1 MQDSSLIAA
10 ALCVAA
16 CGMVALLFV
25 VIFYEMPLA
34 DAAQVNEATEGAVLR
49 TTGRALNVRSQGNM
63 TRITLG
69 QESTIDVTV
78 FESAPVKKGDCII
91 VQGRKTSFHH
101 RPQITATRIA
111 QC

>member
-1 MQDSSLIAA
+1 MQDSSLIVA

-16 CGMVALLFV
+16 CGMGALLFV

-34 DAAQVNEATEGAVLR
+34 DATQVNEATEGAVLR
-49 TTGRALNVRSQGNM
+49 TTGKALNVRSQGNM
-63 TRITLG
+63 TMVTLR
-69 QESTIDVTV
+69 QESTIDIMV
-78 FESAPVKKGDCII
+78 FESASVKKGDCIT

-101 RPQITATRIA
+101 HPQITATRIT